1 MTIREIQALVSKG
14 EGNTLEFKHKV
25 EHPEKIVR
33 EIVAFANS
41 QGGNLLIGVDDDGT
55 ISGLKDAEEE
65 AYALESAIQKHCKP
79 PVPLASEIVPIS
91 KKRSVIH
98 YSILPSQRKPHAVKK
113 DESTKVYVRARD
125 RSIQASKEMREILRR
140 QRNPR
145 DTRFTFGE
153 KEKLLMQYLDIH
165 GEITLPEFAA
175 LAQIKKYYASK
186 TLIVLVLAKILTIEP
201 REGTDLYKLADPDDE
216 K

>member
-1 MTIREIQALVSKG
+1 MVSQG

-55 ISGLKDAEEE
+55 ILGLKDAEEE

-79 PVPLASEIVPIS
+79 PISLDAEIVPIS
-91 KKRSVIH
+91 RKRSVIH
-98 YSILPSQRKPHAVKK
+98 YSIAASERKPHAVRK
-113 DESTKVYVRARD
+113 DESAKVYVRSQD

-140 QRNPR
+140 QRKPK

-153 KEKLLMQYLDIH
+153 KEKLLMEYLDTH
-165 GEITLPEFAA
+165 GEITLPQFAA

-186 TLIVLVLAKILTIEP
+186 TLILLVLAKVLTIEP
-201 REGTDLYKLADPDDE
+201 REGQDLYKLADSGNA
-216 K
+216 